1 MRTATS
7 IQEEASTL
15 TPAQMAEMRRMDPN
29 GDGVIDEKEGRAIA
43 RSSAKLRASNSR
55 LWKVVFG
62 VVALLVLSW
71 MGNAGLMV
79 AVVTLSK
86 DLKVEG
92 VSLKTVNGGSVS
104 THGQKNVFE
113 VTLTAGRRLEE
124 QSGGNIQEPVAQ
136 VICENV
142 LLAISSIENGDDESL
157 VKITLGDGIF
167 WEPRMSAASYHLHE
181 SSFGVDQ
188 VYLRDQPDGD
198 VFYDANCEM
207 SKEACETNPSTP
219 CGVLPSAATAPRAL
233 SSFEDA
239 FDGDVRR
246 RLTHAVFNHK
256 TAQGCADSGCFDHC
270 PIPAAQTCDSNTIG
284 CPCGCGTVIQSRY
297 EKAERYCDRTG
308 LAPGLSSR
316 PAVPSPTAPNPG
328 ANPCSGWECQIG

>member
-1 MRTATS
+1 MRAATS
-7 IQEEASTL
+7 VQRAASTL
-15 TPAQMAEMRRMDPN
+15 TPAQEAEMRRMDPN
-29 GDGVIDEKEGRAIA
+29 GDGIIDEKEGRAIA
-43 RSSAKLRASNSR
+43 RSSAKLRASNMKYKKG
-55 LWKVVFG
+55 LCATL
-62 VVALLVLSW
+62 ALLVLSW
-71 MGNAGLMV
+71 FANAGLMV

-157 VKITLGDGIF
+157 VKITVEDGIF
-167 WEPRMSAASYHLHE
+167 WEPRLSAASYHLHE

-188 VYLRDQPDGD
+188 VYLRDQPD
-198 VFYDANCEM
+198 VFYDVNCEM

-239 FDGDVRR
+239 FDGDVPLTDPRPRR
-246 RLTHAVFNHK
+246 QLKV
-256 TAQGCADSGCFDHC
+256 
-270 PIPAAQTCDSNTIG
+270 AAG
-284 CPCGCGTVIQSRY
+284 PKG
-297 EKAERYCDRTG
+297 
-308 LAPGLSSR
+308 
-316 PAVPSPTAPNPG
+316 
-328 ANPCSGWECQIG
+328 